1 MSKLFNKW
9 INGDCLKELKK
20 IPDKS
25 VHLVITSPPYFN
37 LRVYSNDP
45 CDLSNCETYEEYYYL
60 LSLVIK
66 ECERVLIPGGK
77 FAIQFEDYN
86 YTIGRDGHR
95 GKESLTGDINKIFK
109 DNNFILWSEICW
121 EKYTPQR
128 AMISDGSLWY
138 RNLKVRD
145 ATIAANFGFVYVY
158 KKGTSGLMETQSGS
172 DVTLAEWAEYASGVW
187 RIPNSSIGGA
197 KHMTPF
203 AYELCKRLIKL
214 YSAPN
219 DTVLDPFAGSGTVNR
234 AAIENGRNAIGIELN
249 TEFYNAAQE
258 IFNKWEDDIF
268 ESSDSFE
275 KMIERFKEQLVIGE
289 TNKAEAQK
297 VKNEQKELTQQKKN
311 IRAEIKKLEAELKAL
326 GLKAKEIKNIRD
338 SAIVNDN
345 DE

>member
-1 MSKLFNKW
+1 MRLKNEW

-20 IPDKS
+20 LPDES
-25 VHLVITSPPYFN
+25 VHLIITSPPYHN

-45 CDLSNCETYEEYYYL
+45 CDISNCESYEEYYYL
-60 LSLVIK
+60 LGLVIK
-66 ECERVLIPGGK
+66 ECERVLVQGGK

-95 GKESLTGDINKIFK
+95 GKESLTGDINRLFK
-109 DNNFILWSEICW
+109 ENNFILWSEICW

-138 RNLKVRD
+138 RNIKARD

-158 KKGTSGLMETQSGS
+158 KKGTSGLMETTSGS

-187 RIPNSSIGGA
+187 KIPNSSVGGA

-214 YSAPN
+214 YSAPG
-219 DTVLDPFAGSGTVNR
+219 DFVLDCFAGSGTVNR

-249 TEFYNAAQE
+249 EDFYKAAQE
-258 IFNKWEDDIF
+258 MFDKWDDNVF
-268 ESSDSFE
+268 ESSDSFQG
-275 KMIERFKEQLVIGE
+275 MIDRFKEQLAIGE
-289 TNKAEAQK
+289 INKEAAK
-297 VKNEQKELTQQKKN
+297 KEKEEQKQLTQKKKD
-311 IRAEIKKLEAELKAL
+311 IRAEIKELEAQLKAL
-326 GLKAKEIKNIRD
+326 GLKAKEIKEIKDNSLRLF
-338 SAIVNDN
+338 ND
-345 DE
+345 